1 MANNSINFPYFTVL
15 TSYHIKCVLTAE
27 RPPNT
32 GDSMENSKKSI
43 HNSEL
48 RITKK
53 FLVSVLMISGI

>member
-1 MANNSINFPYFTVL
+1 MANNSINFPYFML
-15 TSYHIKCVLTAE
+15 TAYHIETILTAE

-32 GDSMENSKKSI
+32 GVSMENSQTAI

-53 FLVSVLMISGI
+53 FWDSVLVISDI